1 MNEIDARQAE
11 QMPLDEARRE
21 GEDRY
26 RVLEAAVMHASDSV
40 LITSAEIDSPGPEI
54 IFVNPAFTRMTG
66 YTQEEIKGH
75 TPRILQGAKT
85 DRAVLDKVREKISQG
100 QSISAEAI
108 NYRKDG
114 AEYAISW
121 RIDPVRNQEGRVT
134 HFVSVQR
141 DITEQRR
148 AEAALLEQTR
158 LASLG
163 ADVGKALTQSN
174 SLEEI
179 LQRCAEALVLHLD
192 AAFARIWTLNSAE
205 NMLELRASAGLYTHT
220 NGGHSRVPLGELKI
234 GRIAAERRPHLT
246 NDVANDARVT
256 DTEWATREG
265 IIAFAG
271 YPLIVEDRVV
281 GVMAKFARQPLTET
295 CLQALASVADGI
307 ALGIERKRAEEQL
320 QEAQEELE
328 RRVEQRTYELITA
341 NRLLKDEIA
350 ERKRAEQALT
360 ASEQIFREL
369 VDMLPIAVYVCDLS
383 GAIES
388 YNKRAVEL
396 WGRAPQIKDIAD
408 GFCGSYK
415 IYNLDGAYLPHAECP
430 MAQVLRTGKSVS
442 NEEIVIERPDGS
454 RRTVMVNILPRRDE
468 LGNQT
473 GAINCLADV
482 TERKRADR
490 ERTQLLQ
497 RLVTA
502 QEDERHR
509 IARELHD
516 QTGQYLAAL
525 MMGLKSLD
533 DGAPSASR
541 NSSDNG
547 GGVKRLQELTGQF
560 SKEMRNF
567 ALELRPTSLDDLGL
581 QTALANYADEWS
593 ERYGIAVDF
602 HSNGFIKQRLP
613 PHIETALYRIV
624 QEALTNVLK
633 HAEAKRVSLIMEY
646 RGNRVLGVLE
656 DDGRGFNV
664 EAALGAPV
672 AERRLGL
679 TGMRERIEL
688 VGGTLEIESSA
699 GAGTT
704 LVVRIPVEPYEGT
717 IIQ

>member
-1 MNEIDARQAE
+1 MNEIDAGQAE
-11 QMPLDEARRE
+11 MPLEEARQE
-21 GEDRY
+21 SEDRY
-26 RVLEAAVMHASDSV
+26 RVLEAAVLHASDSI
-40 LITSAEIDSPGPEI
+40 LITSAEIDPPGPEI
-54 IFVNPAFTRMTG
+54 IFVNPAFTEMTG
-66 YTQEEIKGH
+66 YTQEEINGH

-100 QSISAEAI
+100 QSFFAEAV

-114 AEYAISW
+114 TEYFISW
-121 RIDPVRNQEGRVT
+121 RIDPVRDHRGRVT

-163 ADVGKALTQSN
+163 ADVGKALTQGN
-174 SLEEI
+174 SLDES

-192 AAFARIWTLNSAE
+192 AAFARIWTFNSAK

-220 NGGHSRVPLGELKI
+220 DGVHSRVPLGGELKV
-234 GRIAAERRPHLT
+234 GSIAAERKPYLT
-246 NDVANDARVT
+246 NDVINDPHVSDTDWAR
-256 DTEWATREG
+256 REG
-265 IIAFAG
+265 MVAFAG
-271 YPLIVEDRVV
+271 YPLIVEDRLV
-281 GVMAKFARQPLTET
+281 GVLAKFARHPLTET
-295 CLQALASVADGI
+295 CLQALASVADRI
-307 ALGIERKRAEEQL
+307 ALGIERKRAEEEL
-320 QEAQEELE
+320 QEAREELE
-328 RRVEQRTYELITA
+328 RRVEQRTSELITA

-350 ERKRAEQALT
+350 ERRRAEEALS
-360 ASEQIFREL
+360 ASERMFREL
-369 VDMLPIAVYVCDLS
+369 VDVLPIAVYVCDSS

-396 WGRAPQIKDIAD
+396 WGRAPNIRDIAD
-408 GFCGSYK
+408 GLCGSYK
-415 IYNLDGAYLPHAECP
+415 IYTLDGAYLPQAECP
-430 MAQVLRTGKSVS
+430 MAQVLRTGKAVS

-454 RRTVMVNILPRRDE
+454 RRTAMVNILPRRDE
-468 LGNQT
+468 RGNQT
-473 GAINCLADV
+473 GAINCLADI
-482 TERKRADR
+482 TEPKRAEQ

-502 QEDERHR
+502 QEDERYR

-533 DGAPSASR
+533 DGAPSTSR
-541 NSSDNG
+541 SSNG
-547 GGVKRLQELTGQF
+547 GGVKRLRELTAQF

-581 QTALANYADEWS
+581 QTALANYVDEWS

-646 RGNRVLGVLE
+646 RGNRVLAVME

-704 LVVRIPVEPYEGT
+704 LVVRIMAAPYEGT
-717 IIQ
+717 ITQ

>member
-1 MNEIDARQAE
+1 MNEIDAGQAE
-11 QMPLDEARRE
+11 MPLEEARQE
-21 GEDRY
+21 SEDRY
-26 RVLEAAVMHASDSV
+26 RVLEAAVLHASDSV
-40 LITSAEIDSPGPEI
+40 LITSAEIDPPGPEI
-54 IFVNPAFTRMTG
+54 IFVNPAFTEMTG

-100 QSISAEAI
+100 QSFFAEAV

-114 AEYAISW
+114 TEYFISW
-121 RIDPVRNQEGRVT
+121 RIDPVRDHRGRVT

-163 ADVGKALTQSN
+163 ADVGKALTQGN
-174 SLEEI
+174 SLDES

-192 AAFARIWTLNSAE
+192 AAFARIWTFNSAK
-205 NMLELRASAGLYTHT
+205 NMLELRASAGMYTHL
-220 NGGHSRVPLGELKI
+220 NGAHSRVPLGELKV
-234 GRIAAERRPHLT
+234 GRIAAERKPHLT
-246 NDVANDARVT
+246 NDVINDACVSDT
-256 DTEWATREG
+256 DWARREG
-265 IIAFAG
+265 MVAFAG

-281 GVMAKFARQPLTET
+281 GVMAKFARQPLSET
-295 CLQALASVADGI
+295 CLHALGSVADGI
-307 ALGIERKRAEEQL
+307 ALGIERKRAAEEL
-320 QEAQEELE
+320 QEAQEEME
-328 RRVEQRTYELITA
+328 RRVEQRTVELITA

-360 ASEQIFREL
+360 ASEQMFREL
-369 VDMLPIAVYVCDLS
+369 VDMLPIAVYVCDSS

-396 WGRAPQIKDIAD
+396 WGRAPNIRDIAD

-415 IYNLDGAYLPHAECP
+415 IYTLDGAYLPQAECP
-430 MAQVLRTGKSVS
+430 MAQVLRTGKTVS
-442 NEEIVIERPDGS
+442 NEEIVIERADGS
-454 RRTVMVNILPRRDE
+454 RRTAMVNILPRRDE
-468 LGNQT
+468 RGNQT
-473 GAINCLADV
+473 GAIGCLADV

-533 DGAPSASR
+533 DCAPSASR
-541 NSSDNG
+541 SSN
-547 GGVKRLQELTGQF
+547 GGVKRLRELTGQF

-581 QTALANYADEWS
+581 QTALANYVDEWS

-633 HAEAKRVSLIMEY
+633 HAEAKRVSLIIEY
-646 RGNRVLGVLE
+646 RGNRVLAVME

-704 LVVRIPVEPYEGT
+704 LVVRIMAAPYEGT
-717 IIQ
+717 ITQ